1 VKNDTSGSDIAG
13 KLPYFDSR
21 THSRFPCPTQRQKR
35 HEPMTDAARAYDAQ
49 PMPPREPGVD
59 VSQNHYWR
67 YHRLDQLLEAKQP
80 VTWSVDE
87 DLFISV
93 HQVCEISFNQM
104 ILDMERGLDALKNA
118 FGRPDTLIGNTAEAA
133 YFLKRVIHFW
143 DVVNRT
149 MPILNGMRGF
159 AEFRQAIGPGS
170 GFQSWQF
177 RRIEIMSGIRH
188 VYWAGGTKD
197 AEGKLHVAETEFE
210 RRHGADVAGWLE
222 AYREHSLVHYWETLK
237 ARAGGDTARLSA
249 HPAAAEFVSLL
260 QKYEAA
266 QKLFHQAHLAL
277 AVRQLAIVGV
287 EVGTGG
293 TSFKD
298 YLAKYGK
305 EIAPLF
311 EGMAVVE

>member
-1 VKNDTSGSDIAG
+1 
-13 KLPYFDSR
+13 
-21 THSRFPCPTQRQKR
+21 
-35 HEPMTDAARAYDAQ
+35 MTDAARAYAAK
-49 PMPPREPGVD
+49 PMPPRNPDVD

-67 YHRLDQLLEAKQP
+67 YHQLDQLLAAKQP
-80 VTWSVDE
+80 VTWSADE
-87 DLFISV
+87 DLFIAV

-104 ILDMERGLDALKNA
+104 ILDMERALDALKVA
-118 FGRPDTLIGNTAEAA
+118 FASAASPVGDTAEAA

-177 RRIEIMSGIRH
+177 RRIEILSGIRK

-197 AEGKLHVAETEFE
+197 GEGKLHVAETEFE
-210 RRHGADVAGWLE
+210 RRHGRDVEGWLE
-222 AYREHSLVHYWETLK
+222 THRAHSLVHYWEELR
-237 ARAGGDTARLSA
+237 ARCGGEVTT
-249 HPAAAEFVSLL
+249 HPAVLELVSLL

-266 QKLFHQAHLAL
+266 QRLFHQAHLAL

-287 EVGTGG
+287 DVGTGG
-293 TSFKD
+293 TSFRD
-298 YLAKYGK
+298 YLAKYGR

-311 EGMAVVE
+311 EGLPPVSAA

>member
-1 VKNDTSGSDIAG
+1 MPIST
-13 KLPYFDSR
+13 PYS
-21 THSRFPCPTQRQKR
+21 
-35 HEPMTDAARAYDAQ
+35 AR
-49 PMPPREPGVD
+49 PMPPRDPSAD
-59 VSQNHYWR
+59 VSENHYWR
-67 YHRLDQLLEAKQP
+67 YHHLDQLLGAKQP
-80 VTWSVDE
+80 VTHSVDE
-87 DLFISV
+87 DLFIAV
-93 HQVCEISFNQM
+93 HQCCEVSFNQM
-104 ILDMERGLDALKNA
+104 ILDMQRALAALKDA
-118 FGRPDTLIGNTAEAA
+118 FAAADPLVGDVGEAA

-143 DVVNRT
+143 DVVNRV

-177 RRIEIMSGIRH
+177 RHIEIMSGIRH

-197 AEGKLHVAETEFE
+197 AEGKLHVAESEFD
-210 RRHGADVAGWLE
+210 RRHGADIARWLDE
-222 AYREHSLVHYWETLK
+222 HREHSLVHYWEVLK
-237 ARAGGDTARLSA
+237 KRARGDVASLQA
-249 HPAAAEFVSLL
+249 DAEAAELIGLL

-311 EGMAVVE
+311 DGLPALTSA

>member
-1 VKNDTSGSDIAG
+1 
-13 KLPYFDSR
+13 
-21 THSRFPCPTQRQKR
+21 
-35 HEPMTDAARAYDAQ
+35 
-49 PMPPREPGVD
+49 MPPRDPGVD

-67 YHRLDQLLEAKQP
+67 YHRLEEVLAAKQP
-80 VTWSVDE
+80 VTRSADE
-87 DLFISV
+87 DLFIAV
-93 HQVCEISFNQM
+93 HQVCELSFNQM
-104 ILDMERGLDALKNA
+104 ILDMERGLDALGAA
-118 FGRPDTLIGNTAEAA
+118 FASDDPLVGDVGEAG
-133 YFLKRVIHFW
+133 YFLKRVLHFW

-188 VYWAGGTKD
+188 VYWAGGTRD
-197 AEGKLHVAETEFE
+197 AEGRLHVAETEFD
-210 RRHGADVAGWLE
+210 RRHGADVAGWLDR
-222 AYREHSLVHYWETLK
+222 YREHSLVRYWELLK
-237 ARAGGDTARLSA
+237 DRADDDTAGLFA
-249 HPAAAEFVSLL
+249 HPAAAELVALL

-277 AVRQLAIVGV
+277 ATRQLAIVGV

-293 TSFKD
+293 TSFRD
-298 YLAKYGK
+298 YLAKYGR

-311 EGMAVVE
+311 DGLPVASAA

>member
-1 VKNDTSGSDIAG
+1 MTEPAPPDLAAPDAAAPDFAAPDSG
-13 KLPYFDSR
+13 L
-21 THSRFPCPTQRQKR
+21 
-35 HEPMTDAARAYDAQ
+35 TDAPAPYVARPLPLRD
-49 PMPPREPGVD
+49 PSID

-87 DLFISV
+87 DLFIAV

-104 ILDMERGLDALKNA
+104 ILDMERALTALKDALA
-118 FGRPDTLIGNTAEAA
+118 AGAPIGDTAEAG
-133 YFLKRVIHFW
+133 YFLKRVLHFW

-188 VYWAGGTKD
+188 VYWAGGTRD
-197 AEGKLHVAETEFE
+197 ADGKLHVAETAFD
-210 RRHGADVAGWLE
+210 RRHGADVAAWLE
-222 AYREHSLVHYWETLK
+222 QYRAHSLLQYWEELK
-237 ARAGGDTARLSA
+237 GRAGGDVTALEGSP
-249 HPAAAEFVSLL
+249 PARHLIQLL
-260 QKYEAA
+260 QRYEAA

-293 TSFKD
+293 TSFRD
-298 YLAKYGK
+298 YLAKYGR
-305 EIAPLF
+305 EVAPLF
-311 EGMAVVE
+311 PGLPAAA

>member
-1 VKNDTSGSDIAG
+1 
-13 KLPYFDSR
+13 
-21 THSRFPCPTQRQKR
+21 
-35 HEPMTDAARAYDAQ
+35 MTDAARTYVAK
-49 PMPPREPGVD
+49 PMPPRDPAID

-67 YHRLDQLLEAKQP
+67 YHRLDQLLDAKKP

-87 DLFISV
+87 DLFIAV
-93 HQVCEISFNQM
+93 HQVCEISFGQM
-104 ILDMERGLDALKNA
+104 VQDMDRALDALKAA
-118 FGRPDTLIGNTAEAA
+118 FAAPDPLPGDTREAA
-133 YFLKRVIHFW
+133 YFLKRVLHFW

-177 RRIEIMSGIRH
+177 RHIEIMSGIRH

-210 RRHGADVAGWLE
+210 RRHGKDVAGWLE
-222 AYREHSLVHYWETLK
+222 QYREHSLVFYWEALK
-237 ARAGGDTARLSA
+237 ARSGGDAASLSGND
-249 HPAAAEFVSLL
+249 AAAEFVDLL
-260 QKYEAA
+260 QRYEAA

-311 EGMAVVE
+311 DGLPVAG

>member
-1 VKNDTSGSDIAG
+1 MPIST
-13 KLPYFDSR
+13 PY
-21 THSRFPCPTQRQKR
+21 T
-35 HEPMTDAARAYDAQ
+35 AR
-49 PMPPREPGVD
+49 PMPPRDPSAD

-67 YHRLDQLLEAKQP
+67 YHRLDQLLDAKQP
-80 VTWSVDE
+80 VTHSVDE
-87 DLFISV
+87 DLFIAV
-93 HQVCEISFNQM
+93 HQCCEVAFNQM
-104 ILDMERGLDALKNA
+104 IIDMQRALDALGAA
-118 FGRPDTLIGNTAEAA
+118 FRADDPLVGDVGEAG
-133 YFLKRVIHFW
+133 YFLRRVIHFW
-143 DVVNRT
+143 DVVNRV

-177 RRIEIMSGIRH
+177 RHIEIMSGIRH

-197 AEGKLHVAETEFE
+197 ADGNLHVAETEFE
-210 RRHGADVAGWLE
+210 RRHGADVARWLSE
-222 AYREHSLVHYWETLK
+222 HREHSLVYYWEVLK
-237 ARAGGDTARLSA
+237 ARAGGDTAQLEAHDSA
-249 HPAAAEFVSLL
+249 GELIALL

-305 EIAPLF
+305 EVAPLF
-311 EGMAVVE
+311 EGLPPLTST